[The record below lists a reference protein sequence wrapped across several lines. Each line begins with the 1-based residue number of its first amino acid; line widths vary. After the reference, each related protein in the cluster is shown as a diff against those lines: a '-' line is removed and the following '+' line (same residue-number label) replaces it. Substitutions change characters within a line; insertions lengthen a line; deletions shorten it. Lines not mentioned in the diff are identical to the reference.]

1 MDEETQNDSIDIYER
16 RTYHIVISGE
26 NVMMPIDRFIE
37 LPVYLAENFIEA
49 NRADEQA
56 VDQQVKINELLGYL
70 NEQFP
75 GIADGEFTSNDITLE
90 PVPDDDNGVQ

>member
-37 LPVYLAENFIEA
+37 LTVYLAENFIEA
-49 NRADEQA
+49 NRADEQT

-75 GIADGEFTSNDITLE
+75 GVADGEFTSSDITLE
-90 PVPDDDNGVQ
+90 PVRDDDNGVQ